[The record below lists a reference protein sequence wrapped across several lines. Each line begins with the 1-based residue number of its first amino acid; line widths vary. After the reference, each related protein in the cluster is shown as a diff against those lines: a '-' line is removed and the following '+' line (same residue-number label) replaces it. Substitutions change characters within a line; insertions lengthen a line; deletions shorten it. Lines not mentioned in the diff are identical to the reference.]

1 MLKKNLHSK
10 PFEQWEYDE
19 VEQAFGLQMFETLP
33 IMHSWVTA
41 TPQLDDI
48 NEQIQQLCW
57 RLNKEVDNWNE
68 EELKVKF
75 IVPLLDLLIVDKPP
89 LYKSFLDRNVGI
101 EIGDIKLSGR
111 IDWLLATGKKRP
123 DTPFF
128 MLHEYKP
135 KRGAKNDPVGQ
146 LLVEMVAAQAINAQ
160 DKLEIP
166 IHGAL
171 VDGNAWQFYV
181 LQNKQYTRTREYDA
195 TIIEQLYQ
203 IVAMLQWIKQY
214 VDNFHQ

>member
-1 MLKKNLHSK
+1 M
-10 PFEQWEYDE
+10 
-19 VEQAFGLQMFETLP
+19 
-33 IMHSWVTA
+33 
-41 TPQLDDI
+41 
-48 NEQIQQLCW
+48 
-57 RLNKEVDNWNE
+57 LNKVDNWNE

-135 KRGAKNDPVGQ
+135 SASKTTLLGNYWLRWSAK
-146 LLVEMVAAQAINAQ
+146 LLS
-160 DKLEIP
+160 P
-166 IHGAL
+166 
-171 VDGNAWQFYV
+171 
-181 LQNKQYTRTREYDA
+181 NK
-195 TIIEQLYQ
+195 
-203 IVAMLQWIKQY
+203 
-214 VDNFHQ
+214 